1 MVGIGLA
8 HISLIFVLCQR
19 HVDSYVPPPV
29 NMSLICH
36 NFHNV
41 IYWNYSEPS
50 LQPQFNVEMTRK
62 YSGAALVCSNTSLY
76 HCDVSSFT
84 KVIEEGYRF
93 ILTAVGQNT
102 NSSEISFTYD
112 DTVYSDVVVQ
122 CSLDFPAVN
131 ISAVSDQIIKVQ
143 FIHPFHIYKY
153 AIIKNERPDHKE
165 FHYTVVAEDPLKE
178 HRFTCSYKEHHVCEA
193 EIPVEG
199 KMDRHC
205 IKMKGKMNNVN
216 VSAHQ
221 NICIEGK
228 HGDSGPSY
236 TALYIV
242 IPIVAIVVI
251 AFIVWLIYS
260 KLTSGSFP
268 QPKILASVLSHMSS
282 DESLMHPER
291 DILSELQTGGS
302 SLLQTPMES
311 LPDETLTVI
320 STPQEEV
327 LRLPIGLKDQEWSG
341 GEVMLPNEGSGSS
354 LQVTRELGLEVKSD
368 LSELSDYDCPHR
380 PVIIPVIEEMSPG
393 DNVTGYKI

>member
-102 NSSEISFTYD
+102 NSPEISFTYD
-112 DTVYSDVVVQ
+112 DTVYSDVVVH
-122 CSLDFPAVN
+122 CSLDFPPVN

-165 FHYTVVAEDPLKE
+165 FHYMVVTEDPLKE
-178 HRFTCSYKEHHVCEA
+178 HSFTCSYKQHHVCEA
-193 EIPVEG
+193 EIPVDG

-205 IKMKGKMNNVN
+205 IKMKGKMNNVH

-221 NICIEGK
+221 NICIEEK

-268 QPKILASVLSHMSS
+268 QPKILASVLTHMSS
-282 DESLMHPER
+282 GESLMQPER

-302 SLLQTPMES
+302 PLLQTPMES

-354 LQVTRELGLEVKSD
+354 LQVSRELGLEVKSD